1 MKTVYYRSLVRWEI
15 IDEIV
20 FLTDPVEQQE
30 ARELILKT
38 LDHAVL
44 EAVLHVLP
52 PEHHE
57 TFLERLEREYHEE
70 QLLDWL
76 ETYYADIREHLRGVI
91 QHTKTEIREVITV
104 EVEQES

>member
-15 IDEIV
+15 VDEIV
-20 FLTDPVEQQE
+20 FLTDPLEQSE

-44 EAVLHVLP
+44 EAVLDVLP
-52 PEHHE
+52 REHHE

-70 QLLDWL
+70 QLLNWL
-76 ETYYADIREHLRGVI
+76 EEHHAQIRDHLRIVI
-91 QHTKTEIREVITV
+91 QRTKSEIREVIS
-104 EVEQES
+104 VEQEV